1 MSGEKII
8 AVNRKASHD
17 YSLEER
23 FEAGLVLTGITSR
36 EQAEQARG
44 EYRPRLVFESV

>member
-23 FEAGLVLTGITSR
+23 FEAGLVLTG
-36 EQAEQARG
+36 
-44 EYRPRLVFESV
+44 